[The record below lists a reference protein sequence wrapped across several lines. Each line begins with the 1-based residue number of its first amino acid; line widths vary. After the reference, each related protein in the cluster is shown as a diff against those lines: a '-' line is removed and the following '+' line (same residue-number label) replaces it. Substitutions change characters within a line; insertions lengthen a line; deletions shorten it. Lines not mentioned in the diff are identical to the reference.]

1 MQAELASAQTAVAEE
16 RRQWESQRIDA
27 DSVQSDT
34 AEQLAARQA
43 EFEAA
48 SRRFDQEKAAWET
61 QCASA
66 QHALDDRLAGLDAL
80 QVDLQSQLADL
91 EKQRKEWEAKC
102 DEIAAA
108 HAAENKRLAA
118 LQDEIDFGLRALDER
133 RAALKGRH
141 DEAQRQIEDRTAE
154 LDRLQTELEARQQ
167 EIEESRRSMAA
178 ELAAAAPI
186 GGNKSVEP
194 IGPSLESE
202 IEATTE
208 ATDRDEDPAAKASA
222 RPAKNEPVG
231 LAPSLGRTGFN
242 LDADESQ
249 SAARDAEGRSSD
261 VRAARNSAGLTAPA
275 PRTGQPAL
283 AQRRRRF
290 H

>member
-1 MQAELASAQTAVAEE
+1 MRSP
-16 RRQWESQRIDA
+16 RR
-27 DSVQSDT
+27 T
-34 AEQLAARQA
+34 P
-43 EFEAA
+43 
-48 SRRFDQEKAAWET
+48 RR
-61 QCASA
+61 
-66 QHALDDRLAGLDAL
+66 
-80 QVDLQSQLADL
+80 
-91 EKQRKEWEAKC
+91 
-102 DEIAAA
+102 
-108 HAAENKRLAA
+108 NKRLAA

-154 LDRLQTELEARQQ
+154 WTGCKRSLEARQQ

-231 LAPSLGRTGFN
+231 LAPSLGGQASTWTPTN
-242 LDADESQ
+242 
-249 SAARDAEGRSSD
+249 RSRPLATRRG
-261 VRAARNSAGLTAPA
+261 VRPM
-275 PRTGQPAL
+275 
-283 AQRRRRF
+283 
-290 H
+290 